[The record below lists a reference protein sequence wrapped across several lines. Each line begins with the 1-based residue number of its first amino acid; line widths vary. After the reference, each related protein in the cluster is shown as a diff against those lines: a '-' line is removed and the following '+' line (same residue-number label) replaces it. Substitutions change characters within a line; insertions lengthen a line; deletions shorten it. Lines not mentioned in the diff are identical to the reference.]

1 MQMMDI
7 TVLSL
12 LALLVIILLM
22 LVSRNSK
29 LAKENKK
36 LNEILDVKNVTIS
49 NYEASRVA
57 VKDVIENFSSLD
69 EVMGLVNEGESVT
82 RGQLDPLILRRAVF
96 MVNPD
101 QSNGQG
107 HVAHIGDRHDSKVLL
122 TRVILGKE
130 QAAGSLAAVASENTP
145 EPSLR

>member
-7 TVLSL
+7 TILSL

-22 LVSRNSK
+22 LVSKNSK

-36 LNEILDVKNVTIS
+36 LNEILEVKNVTIS

-69 EVMGLVNEGESVT
+69 DVMELINSGESKASVSEKL
-82 RGQLDPLILRRAVF
+82 GIPVSKIELIIKFDKLKKR
-96 MVNPD
+96 D
-101 QSNGQG
+101 
-107 HVAHIGDRHDSKVLL
+107 
-122 TRVILGKE
+122 
-130 QAAGSLAAVASENTP
+130 
-145 EPSLR
+145 